1 MLFSGIPFLF
11 YFLPL
16 VLALYFAV
24 PKKLKNSVLLF
35 FSLVFYGWGEPKYL
49 FLMLFSITQG
59 YVFGLLIEKNR
70 GKKSSKVFLSAS
82 VLVSLLLLGYCKYAD
97 FSIETFNSLTGLS
110 VPLLKVAL
118 PIGISFYTFQILS
131 YAVDVYRG
139 VVPAQKNYIKLA
151 LYISMFPQLI
161 AGPIV
166 RYSDIVSQL
175 DNRTHSLENAA
186 YGIKRFAIGLSKKVL
201 IANVLAE
208 LGSAFKESTQ
218 QSVLFFWLYAIACT
232 LQIYF
237 DFSGYSDM
245 AIGLG
250 RIFGFRFLENFDYPY
265 ISSSITQFWRR
276 WHMSL
281 GSWFRD
287 YLYIPLGGNR
297 VGKMRWLFNIFVVW
311 FATGIWH
318 GAAWNFVLWGL
329 MYAVLLVNEK
339 LWLLKRLN
347 KSKVLSRIYTMFFVV
362 IGFVIFDAD
371 TVGSAFGTLEH
382 MFGFGGVPAVT
393 GETLYYLKS
402 FAVVLVIAII
412 GSTPLVKKLC
422 QALKN
427 TKAGSFVL
435 SAAEPICIILLLT
448 ACTAYLVD
456 GSFNP
461 FLYFR
466 F

>member
-1 MLFSGIPFLF
+1 
-11 YFLPL
+11 
-16 VLALYFAV
+16 
-24 PKKLKNSVLLF
+24 
-35 FSLVFYGWGEPKYL
+35 
-49 FLMLFSITQG
+49 
-59 YVFGLLIEKNR
+59 
-70 GKKSSKVFLSAS
+70 
-82 VLVSLLLLGYCKYAD
+82 
-97 FSIETFNSLTGLS
+97 
-110 VPLLKVAL
+110 
-118 PIGISFYTFQILS
+118 
-131 YAVDVYRG
+131 
-139 VVPAQKNYIKLA
+139 
-151 LYISMFPQLI
+151 
-161 AGPIV
+161 
-166 RYSDIVSQL
+166 
-175 DNRTHSLENAA
+175 
-186 YGIKRFAIGLSKKVL
+186 
-201 IANVLAE
+201 
-208 LGSAFKESTQ
+208 
-218 QSVLFFWLYAIACT
+218 
-232 LQIYF
+232 
-237 DFSGYSDM
+237 
-245 AIGLG
+245 
-250 RIFGFRFLENFDYPY
+250 
-265 ISSSITQFWRR
+265 
-276 WHMSL
+276 MSL

-382 MFGFGGVPAVT
+382 MFGFGGVSAVT

-412 GSTPLVKKLC
+412 GSTPLMKKLC
-422 QALKN
+422 QAVKN

-435 SAAEPICIILLLT
+435 SVAEPICIVVLLT

>member
-1 MLFSGIPFLF
+1 MLFSGISFLF

-59 YVFGLLIEKNR
+59 YVFGLLIEKSR

-82 VLVSLLLLGYCKYAD
+82 ILISLLLLSYCKYAD

-131 YAVDVYRG
+131 YAVDVYRS

-175 DNRTHSLENAA
+175 DTRTHSLENAA
-186 YGIKRFAIGLSKKVL
+186 YGIRRFVIGLSKKVL

-382 MFGFGGVPAVT
+382 MFGFGGVSAVT

-412 GSTPLVKKLC
+412 GSTPLMKKLC
-422 QALKN
+422 QAVKN

-435 SAAEPICIILLLT
+435 SVAEPICIVVLLT